1 MPLSVRTSYEELQHQ
16 LEELRNQGYY
26 YVGEYI
32 FAGSHGAWN
41 KVNADAFH
49 LWDIHHGDELD
60 RIVMLFAD
68 QSASKAVTLV
78 IEGRRVCRNES
89 ANGRFLMDAFKAMG
103 ASVNA
108 ESAKDLEYTEITAPT
123 RLIYP
128 KPLFLTLLYRCN
140 LLLEGHN
147 LFSLCGDGAAQRNT
161 DERKDKLL
169 IENIRQELRNYFET
183 EQWEERIDFRDSAY
197 DHDSLTKEICELS
210 KYLDGLQVIR
220 QNLTEEDRADDDV
233 PGIVVWKKHCQRVD
247 DMICVVK
254 SKLRL
259 LERPSRMEL
268 PFANPEHT
276 IALWRVKEDFPGDM
290 GFGEMVHI
298 RTQLEHMLDALR
310 RHEPAEEIP
319 KRRALWEYRVGIVYK
334 QICQMEKLLEVKLQD
349 HELEWEDYLV

>member
-32 FAGSHGAWN
+32 FAGSHREWN
-41 KVNADAFH
+41 KVNVDAFH

-68 QSASKAVTLV
+68 RSASKAATLV
-78 IEGRRVCRNES
+78 IEGRRVYRSEF
-89 ANGRFLMDAFKAMG
+89 ANGRFMMDAFKAMG
-103 ASVNA
+103 ASVHTEN
-108 ESAKDLEYTEITAPT
+108 AKDLECTQITAPI

-147 LFSLCGDGAAQRNT
+147 LFSLCGDGAAQRNA

-169 IENIRQELRNYFET
+169 VENIRQELRDYFELD
-183 EQWEERIDFRDSAY
+183 QWEERADFRDSVH
-197 DHDSLTKEICELS
+197 DHDNLTKEICELS

-233 PGIVVWKKHCQRVD
+233 PGIVVWKQHRQRVD

-254 SKLRL
+254 NKLRL
-259 LERPSRMEL
+259 LERSSRTEI

-276 IALWRVKEDFPGDM
+276 IALWRMEEAFPDDM
-290 GFGEMVHI
+290 SFGEMVHI
-298 RTQLEHMLDALR
+298 RTRLDHMLDALR

-319 KRRALWEYRVGIVYK
+319 KRRALWEYRVGNVYK

>member
-16 LEELRNQGYY
+16 LEELRDQGYY

-32 FAGSHGAWN
+32 FAGSHGEWN
-41 KVNADAFH
+41 KVNVDAFH

-68 QSASKAVTLV
+68 RSASKAATLV
-78 IEGRRVCRNES
+78 IEGRRVCRSES
-89 ANGRFLMDAFKAMG
+89 ANGRFMMDAFKAMG
-103 ASVNA
+103 ASVHA
-108 ESAKDLEYTEITAPT
+108 ENAKDLECTQITAPT

-140 LLLEGHN
+140 LLLDGHN
-147 LFSLCGDGAAQRNT
+147 LFSLCGDGAAQRNA

-169 IENIRQELRNYFET
+169 VENIRQEFRDYFELD
-183 EQWEERIDFRDSAY
+183 QWEERADFRDSVH

-210 KYLDGLQVIR
+210 KYLDGLQVLR
-220 QNLTEEDRADDDV
+220 QNLTEEDCADDDALGV
-233 PGIVVWKKHCQRVD
+233 AVWKKHCQRLD

-254 SKLRL
+254 GKLRL
-259 LERPSRMEL
+259 LERSSKMVL

-276 IALWRVKEDFPGDM
+276 IALWHMEEEFPNDM
-290 GFGEMVHI
+290 SFGEMVHI
-298 RTQLEHMLDALR
+298 RTRLEHMLDALR
-310 RHEPAEEIP
+310 RQEPAKEMP

-334 QICQMEKLLEVKLQD
+334 QIFQMEKLLEVKLQD
-349 HELEWEDYLV
+349 HELEWEDYLI